1 MSARMTPMLQTLLAA
16 AFLLG
21 ARPASAATVSGPVK
35 NPDTYTYLTI
45 SDSDSMDPA
54 WAYDNASDLVILN
67 VYEPLFMFDK
77 TSTEKLT
84 PIIAEKVP
92 TRENGLVSADGRTYT
107 VPIRKGVKF
116 HDGTPMTAED
126 VKYSLQRF
134 LLMDRAA
141 GPSPLLLEP
150 LVGYSSTRDEH
161 DQLKTTVWEDVNR
174 AVSLQGDKLI
184 LRLPRPY
191 APILTILASWSPVV
205 SKAWA
210 IKNGDWDGTEAT
222 WKKFNNPSKESSPF
236 FERANGTGP
245 FKLDRWDRKTKEF
258 ILTRNDQYWRA
269 PAKIKNVV
277 IKGVN
282 EFGTRK
288 LMLLAGDAD
297 SIFADRPLLS
307 QLQNLPGI
315 KIVDDLATVEM
326 NPIVFFTYQINT
338 VGNAFV
344 GSGKLDG
351 GGIPADFFADK
362 DVRKAF
368 AYAFDYQGF
377 ISDVWRG
384 KGSQAHGAIPKSLP
398 GYSPSQATYHLDLKE
413 AEKHFRKA
421 FGGKL
426 WEQGFH
432 FTIAFNSGNLPR
444 QTVCQ
449 IIKRN
454 IESLNP
460 KFKIDVRS
468 VEWPTFLDASNA
480 SKLPL
485 FVLGWNADY
494 PDPHNFAFPILHS
507 KGNYPM
513 IQKFKNPEIDR
524 LVDEGGAET
533 NPAKR
538 KAIYAK
544 LQAVEHEEVPSLV
557 IVDTVLYRTQRE
569 WVKGFYHNPI
579 FPDSPYGSYFYT
591 IYKE

>member
-1 MSARMTPMLQTLLAA
+1 MLRTLLAA
-16 AFLLG
+16 ALLLSTF
-21 ARPASAATVSGPVK
+21 PASALAAVK
-35 NPDTYTYLTI
+35 NPDTLTYLTI

-54 WAYDNASDLVILN
+54 WAYDSASDLIILN

-77 TSTEKLT
+77 TSTEKLI
-84 PIIAEKVP
+84 PMLAEKVP
-92 TRENGLVSADGRTYT
+92 SRDNGLISADGKTYT
-107 VPIRKGVKF
+107 IPIRKGVKF
-116 HDGTPMTAED
+116 HDGTPMTPED
-126 VKYSLQRF
+126 VRYSILRF
-134 LLMDRAA
+134 LLSDRAA

-150 LVGYSSTRDEH
+150 LAGYSSTRDEH
-161 DQLKTTVWEDVNR
+161 DAIRPGVWADVNR
-174 AVSLQGDKLI
+174 AVTLQGDKLV
-184 LRLPRPY
+184 LHLPRPY
-191 APILTILASWSPVV
+191 APILSILVSWSPIV
-205 SKAWA
+205 SKEWA

-222 WKKFNNPSKESSPF
+222 WKKFNNPNKETSPF

-288 LMLLAGDAD
+288 LMMLAGDAD
-297 SIFADRPLLS
+297 VIFADRPLLS

-315 KIVDDLATVEM
+315 KIMDDQPSVEM
-326 NPIVFFTYQINT
+326 NPIVFFTYQINP

-344 GSGKLDG
+344 GSGRLDG
-351 GGIPADFFADK
+351 NGIPSDFFADK
-362 DVRKAF
+362 DVRKGF
-368 AYAFDYQGF
+368 AYAFDYKGF
-377 ISDVWRG
+377 VSDVFRG
-384 KGSQAHGAIPKSLP
+384 KGTQAHGAIPKSLP
-398 GYSPSQATYHLDLKE
+398 GYNPNQQTYKLDLKK
-413 AEKHFRKA
+413 AEEHFKKA

-426 WEQGFH
+426 WDKGFH

-454 IESLNP
+454 VESLNP

-513 IQKFKNPEIDR
+513 IQKFKNEAIDK
-524 LVDEGGAET
+524 LIDEGET
-533 NPAKR
+533 EVNAAKR
-538 KAIYAK
+538 KQIYAK
-544 LQAVEHEEVPSLV
+544 LQALEFDEVPSLV
-557 IVDTVLYRTQRE
+557 IVDTVLYRTQRD
-569 WVKGFYHNPI
+569 WVKGFYNNPI
-579 FPDSPYGSYFYT
+579 FPDSPYGGYFYT

>member
-1 MSARMTPMLQTLLAA
+1 MLRTLLAA
-16 AFLLG
+16 SLLLG
-21 ARPASAATVSGPVK
+21 TFPVSALALAK

-54 WAYDNASDLVILN
+54 WAYDSASDNVILN

-77 TSTEKLT
+77 TSTEKMVPLL
-84 PIIAEKVP
+84 AEKVP
-92 TRENGLVSADGRTYT
+92 SRENGLISPDGKTYT
-107 VPIRKGVKF
+107 IPIRKGVKF
-116 HDGTPMTAED
+116 HDGTPMTPED
-126 VKYSLQRF
+126 VRYSLMRF
-134 LLMDRAA
+134 LLYDRAA

-150 LVGYSSTRDEH
+150 LIGDSSTRDEH
-161 DQLKTTVWEDVNR
+161 DQIRPRVWEEVNH
-174 AVSLQGDKLI
+174 AVSLQGDRLL

-191 APILTILASWSPVV
+191 APILTILASWAPVV
-205 SKAWA
+205 SKSWA
-210 IKNGDWDGTEAT
+210 VKNGDWDGTETA
-222 WKKFNNPSKESSPF
+222 WKKFNNPSKETSPF

-258 ILTRNDQYWRA
+258 ILTRNDQYWRS

-297 SIFADRPLLS
+297 AIYADRPLLS
-307 QLQNLPGI
+307 QLQNLPGV
-315 KIVDDLATVEM
+315 KIADDLPTMEM
-326 NPIVFFTYQINT
+326 NPIVFFTFQINT

-351 GGIPADFFADK
+351 NGIPADFFADK
-362 DVRKAF
+362 DVRKGF
-368 AYAFDYQGF
+368 AYAFDYKGF
-377 ISDVWRG
+377 VSDVMRG
-384 KGSQAHGAIPKSLP
+384 KGTQAHGAIPKSLP
-398 GYSPSQATYHLDLKE
+398 GYNPGQPTYHLDLKQ
-413 AEKHFRKA
+413 AEERFRKA
-421 FGGKL
+421 LGGKL

-454 IESLNP
+454 VESLNP

-494 PDPHNFAFPILHS
+494 PDPHDFAFPILHS

-524 LVDEGGAET
+524 LIDEGET
-533 NPAKR
+533 ETDPAKR
-538 KAIYAK
+538 KKIYAK
-544 LQAVEHEEVPSLV
+544 LQAVEFEEVPSLV
-557 IVDTVLYRTQRE
+557 IVDSVLYRTQRE
-569 WVKGFYHNPI
+569 WVKGWYNNPI
-579 FPDSPYGSYFYT
+579 FPDSPYGSYYYT

>member
-1 MSARMTPMLQTLLAA
+1 MLRTTLSLALLLGSLPVSALAA
-16 AFLLG
+16 
-21 ARPASAATVSGPVK
+21 VK
-35 NPDTYTYLTI
+35 NPDTLTYLTI

-54 WAYDNASDLVILN
+54 WAYDSASDLIILN

-77 TSTEKLT
+77 TSTEKLD
-84 PIIAEKVP
+84 PILALKVP
-92 TRENGLVSADGRTYT
+92 SRANGLISADGRTYT
-107 VPIRKGVKF
+107 IPIRKGVKF
-116 HDGTPMTAED
+116 HDGTPMTPED
-126 VKYSLQRF
+126 VRYSIQRF
-134 LLMDRAA
+134 LLSDRAA
-141 GPSPLLLEP
+141 GPSSLLLEP
-150 LVGYSSTRDEH
+150 LVGYSSTRDDRGEIRPG
-161 DQLKTTVWEDVNR
+161 VWAEVNR
-174 AVSLQGDKLI
+174 AVSVKGDDLI

-191 APILTILASWSPVV
+191 APILTILASWSPIV
-205 SKAWA
+205 SKEWA

-222 WKKFNNPSKESSPF
+222 WKKFNNPEKETSPF

-258 ILTRNDQYWRA
+258 ILTRNDHYWRA
-269 PAKIKNVV
+269 PAKLKNVV

-297 SIFADRPLLS
+297 VIFADRPLLS
-307 QLQNLPGI
+307 QLQNLPGV
-315 KIVDDLATVEM
+315 KIMDNLPSVEM
-326 NPIVFFTYQINT
+326 NPIVFFTYHINT

-344 GSGKLDG
+344 GSGRLDG
-351 GGIPADFFADK
+351 NGIPSDFFADK
-362 DVRKAF
+362 DVRKGF
-368 AYAFDYQGF
+368 AYAFDYKGF
-377 ISDVWRG
+377 VSDVFRG
-384 KGSQAHGAIPKSLP
+384 KGTQAHGAIPKSLP
-398 GYSPSQATYHLDLKE
+398 GYNPNQKTYRLDLKKA
-413 AEKHFRKA
+413 AEHFKKA

-454 IESLNP
+454 VESINP

-494 PDPHNFAFPILHS
+494 PDPHNFVFPILDS
-507 KGNYPM
+507 QGNYPM
-513 IQKFKNPEIDR
+513 IQKFKNEAIDK
-524 LVDEGGAET
+524 LIDEGEREV

-538 KAIYAK
+538 KKIYAK
-544 LQAVEHEEVPSLV
+544 LQELEYEEVPSLV
-557 IVDTVLYRTQRE
+557 IVDTVLYRTQRD
-569 WVKGFYHNPI
+569 WVKGFYNNPI
-579 FPDSPYGSYFYT
+579 FPDSPYGSYFYS

>member
-1 MSARMTPMLQTLLAA
+1 MIRLPLCAA
-16 AFLLG
+16 LLLG
-21 ARPASAATVSGPVK
+21 SIPASAASIPVK

-54 WAYDNASDLVILN
+54 WAYDSASELIILN
-67 VYEPLFMFDK
+67 VYEPLVMFDK
-77 TSTEKLT
+77 TSTEKLI
-84 PIIAEKVP
+84 PILSEKVP
-92 TRENGLVSADGRTYT
+92 SRENGLISADGRTYT
-107 VPIRKGVKF
+107 FPIRKGVKF
-116 HDGTPMTAED
+116 HDGTPMTVED
-126 VKYSLQRF
+126 ARYSLVRF
-134 LLMDRAA
+134 MLFDRAA

-161 DQLKTTVWEDVNR
+161 DKIRPEAWADVNR
-174 AVSLQGDKLI
+174 AVAVQGDKLI
-184 LRLPRPY
+184 LRLPHPY
-191 APILTILASWSPVV
+191 APILSILASWAPVV

-222 WKKFNNPSKESSPF
+222 WTKFNNSSKESSPF

-258 ILTRNDQYWRA
+258 ILARNDSYWRA
-269 PAKIKNVV
+269 PAKLKNVV
-277 IKGVN
+277 VKGVN

-288 LMLLAGDAD
+288 LMLQAGDAD
-297 SIFADRPLLS
+297 TIYADRPLLS
-307 QLQNLPGI
+307 QVANLPGV
-315 KIVDDLATVEM
+315 KILDDLSTVQM
-326 NPIVFFTYQINT
+326 DPIVFFTFKINT
-338 VGNAFV
+338 TANAFV

-351 GGIPADFFADK
+351 EGIPPDFFNDK

-368 AYAFDYQGF
+368 AYAFDYKGF
-377 ISDVWRG
+377 IADVWRG

-398 GYSPSQATYHLDLKE
+398 GYNPNQKTYELDLKK
-413 AEKHFRKA
+413 AEEHFRKA

-426 WEQGFH
+426 WDQGFH

-494 PDPHNFAFPILHS
+494 PDPHNFAFPILSS

-513 IQKFKNPEIDR
+513 IQKFKNPEMDR
-524 LVDEGGAET
+524 LIEEGEGET
-533 NPAKR
+533 NTVKR

-544 LQAVEHEEVPSLV
+544 LQALEFEEVPNLV

-569 WVKGFYHNPI
+569 WVKGWYNNPI
-579 FPDSPYGSYFYT
+579 FPDAPYGSYFYPLS
-591 IYKE
+591 KE